1 MDFKY
6 AMIMVTNGL
15 SPQKPAGGPAKL
27 IQEAFVC

>member
-15 SPQKPAGGPAKL
+15 SPRKPAGGPAKL